1 MHRYRSL
8 SCGPF
13 GRDRPNRIIFLASKF
28 RRHGMSIE
36 LALILIALLLSL
48 WALTWA
54 RRAAN
59 AAERIA
65 IAAEKNA
72 LAAERSAMSAR
83 RASEAA
89 EYAAVSTRTPGK
101 VPVVD
106 DAAHSR
112 SIRIDAVVK
121 ELMNSWSRE
130 ASAWP
135 LVEKSPALADDEV
148 DEVIHKAFHLMGRTD
163 DKAKTHTVAVLNMRH
178 DPQR

>member
-1 MHRYRSL
+1 
-8 SCGPF
+8 
-13 GRDRPNRIIFLASKF
+13 
-28 RRHGMSIE
+28 MSVE

-48 WALTWA
+48 WALTSA

-72 LAAERSAMSAR
+72 LAAERSAMAAR

-89 EYAAVSTRTPGK
+89 EYAAVSARGPGK
-101 VPVVD
+101 APVVD
-106 DAAHSR
+106 EAERAR
-112 SIRIDAVVK
+112 AVRIDAVVK
-121 ELMNSWSRE
+121 ELMDNWTRD

-163 DKAKTHTVAVLNMRH
+163 DEAKTHTVAVLNMRH
-178 DPQR
+178 DQQR